1 MNNKY
6 IFDVDGTLT
15 PSRQQID
22 HDFERY
28 MLDFS
33 DKEDVLTVFTINP
46 RLEET
51 MINSIHQSEYGSFL
65 ALEPQ
70 LGEDVLSQIK
80 DFMTS
85 FSRMDKTPVSLCS
98 PRLRTHFKRFT
109 ERNYPSLSVLSYNE
123 VIPQVKVQSIGVID
137 S

>member
-33 DKEDVLTVFTINP
+33 DKEDVYLVTGSNREKTI
-46 RLEET
+46 E
-51 MINSIHQSEYGSFL
+51 
-65 ALEPQ
+65 
-70 LGEDVLSQIK
+70 QIGNK
-80 DFMTS
+80 
-85 FSRMDKTPVSLCS
+85 
-98 PRLRTHFKRFT
+98 
-109 ERNYPSLSVLSYNE
+109 
-123 VIPQVKVQSIGVID
+123 
-137 S
+137 